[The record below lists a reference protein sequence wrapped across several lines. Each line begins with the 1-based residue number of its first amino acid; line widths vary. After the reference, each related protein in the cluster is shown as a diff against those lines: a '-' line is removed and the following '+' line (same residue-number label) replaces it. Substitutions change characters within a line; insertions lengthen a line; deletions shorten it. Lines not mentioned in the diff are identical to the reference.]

1 MSPLPAI
8 SVASVGKEK
17 IQRRLAAILTAD
29 IVGYS
34 TLMGSAEEDTH
45 RRVCAEIRRLCRNIA
60 RSGGQVFGIAGDGV
74 IAEFSSAVE
83 AVTCALRFQTN
94 CQRRT
99 AAVSAE
105 RRLLFRV
112 GIHAGEIMVKGDQ
125 IGGTAVNIAARLE
138 PLADPGGILISAT
151 VYDQVSQRLPSAF
164 ECVGLRRLKNIREP
178 VMLYAA
184 RAKTVPTQADV
195 QTPPPRWNRSSG
207 DDRRDY
213 RPVLAVLPFR
223 ALHRSRLDTYFAEGM
238 IDDIIRA
245 LSGLKDLLVISRS
258 STAGFKLV
266 PVDLRRAF
274 HELDADY
281 VLHGSL
287 RHHGDALRLT
297 VELANHGGVIWADRF
312 DGTLGSV
319 FEMQDAIALRV
330 ASIVA
335 PHLRSH
341 ELARAH
347 RKRPDSLTAYDLTLQ
362 ALSLIHRLERTSFI
376 EARRLLEQAS
386 VCDAAYA
393 PAYSHLASLGMR
405 WIGQGWSEDEDADRL
420 AASHAAQMAIER
432 DPSDAVGLAIYG
444 HLRSYLLRDYDSAN
458 EYLKRA
464 LAAGPSCA
472 WAWAYSGLTL
482 GYIGETSRAI
492 EYGEHAVR
500 LSPLGIDAF
509 WLEHYL
515 SQAYYL
521 AGRHEESIAWAH
533 ASAAKGANNASNLRC
548 LIAGL
553 VAAGRRAEAGM
564 VARRLL
570 ELIPEYRVALF
581 RSRTPL
587 RGQVRELFAN
597 QLIEAGIPD

>member
-8 SVASVGKEK
+8 SAAPVGKEK

-29 IVGYS
+29 IAGYS
-34 TLMGSAEEDTH
+34 ALMGNAEEDTH
-45 RRVCAEIRRLCRNIA
+45 RRVCAEIRKLCRSIA
-60 RSGGQVFGIAGDGV
+60 RSGGQVFGVAGDGL
-74 IAEFSSAVE
+74 IAEFPSAVE

-99 AAVSAE
+99 AAVSPE
-105 RRLLFRV
+105 RRLLFRI

-138 PLADPGGILISAT
+138 PLADPGGILISAA
-151 VYDQVSQRLPSAF
+151 VYEQVRQRVPSAF
-164 ECVGLRRLKNIREP
+164 AYVGERRLKNIREP
-178 VMLYAA
+178 VKLYAT
-184 RAKTVPTQADV
+184 RATIVPTEADAP
-195 QTPPPRWNRSSG
+195 TPPHRWDRLSG

-223 ALHRSRLDTYFAEGM
+223 ALHRSKLDTYFAEGM

-245 LSGLKDLLVISRS
+245 LSGLKDMLVISRS

-266 PVDLRRAF
+266 PADMRRIF
-274 HELDADY
+274 RELDADY

-287 RHHGDALRLT
+287 RRQGDALRLT

-312 DGTLGSV
+312 DGTLGSI
-319 FEMQDAIALRV
+319 FEMQDAIAMRV

-362 ALSLIHRLERTSFI
+362 ALSLIHKLERRSFLD
-376 EARRLLEQAS
+376 ARRLLERA
-386 VCDAAYA
+386 VECDAAYA
-393 PAYSHLASLGMR
+393 PAYSHLASLGMQ
-405 WIGQGWSEDEDADRL
+405 WIGQGWSDNENADCL

-432 DPSDAVGLAIYG
+432 DPSDAVALSIYG
-444 HLRSYLLRDYDSAN
+444 HLQSYLFRDYDGAH

-472 WAWAYSGLTL
+472 SAWAYSGLTL
-482 GYIGETSRAI
+482 GYTGETARAV
-492 EYGEHAVR
+492 EHAEHAVR

-521 AGRHEESIAWAH
+521 AGRYQDAIAWGR

-548 LIAGL
+548 LIASYVAAGQLAAAGL
-553 VAAGRRAEAGM
+553 VARQ
-564 VARRLL
+564 LL
-570 ELIPEYRVALF
+570 ELIPEYRVRLF

-587 RGQVRELFAN
+587 CGEVRDLFAT
-597 QLIEAGIPD
+597 QLLAAGIPD